1 MNEMNLG
8 EPLDIRALSVMLGCS
23 AWTVRHKLVPAG
35 LPVFRFSPSGK
46 LTFFRDQV
54 VAWVLERQKQQKG
67 GIQR

>member
-1 MNEMNLG
+1 MQQLG
-8 EPLDIRALSVMLGCS
+8 EVMTIVQVAEMFGCS
-23 AWTVRHKLVPAG
+23 AWTIRHKLVPAG

-46 LTFFRDQV
+46 LTFFREQV

>member
-1 MNEMNLG
+1 MQQLG
-8 EPLDIRALSVMLGCS
+8 EVMTIGQVAEMFGCS
-23 AWTVRHKLVPAG
+23 EWTVRHKLVPAG

-46 LTFFRDQV
+46 LTFFYDQV